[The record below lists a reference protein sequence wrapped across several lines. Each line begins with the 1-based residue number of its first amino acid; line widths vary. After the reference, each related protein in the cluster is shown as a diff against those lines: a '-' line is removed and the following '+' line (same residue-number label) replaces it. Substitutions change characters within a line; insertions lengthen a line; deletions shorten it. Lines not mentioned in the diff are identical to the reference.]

1 MRYYK
6 LTYRNRMMP
15 NATVAQDQ
23 RTYAPESLR
32 RHLLH
37 AFRGMADNARHVRVD
52 IITDRYGNDTPVGA
66 TIWHKLTSERTGLWT
81 IWERVTIQRV

>member
-6 LTYRNRMMP
+6 LTYKHRMMP

-37 AFRGMADNARHVRVD
+37 MFRGMADNERHVRVD
-52 IITDRYGNDTPVGA
+52 VTVDNVGMPIGA
-66 TIWHKLTSERTGLWT
+66 IVWHKLTSERTGMWVV
-81 IWERVTIQRV
+81 WERVSIARV

>member
-6 LTYRNRMMP
+6 LSYKHKMLP
-15 NATVAQDQ
+15 NSTIAQDQ

-37 AFRGMADNARHVRVD
+37 VFRGMADNARHVRVD
-52 IITDRYGNDTPVGA
+52 VIRGWDDIPTGA
-66 TIWHKLTSERTGLWT
+66 IVWHKLTSERTGLWCV
-81 IWERVTIQRV
+81 WEHVRIARV

>member
-6 LTYRNRMMP
+6 LSYKHKMLP
-15 NATVAQDQ
+15 NGTIMQDQ

-37 AFRGMADNARHVRVD
+37 TFRGMADNARHVRVD
-52 IITDRYGNDTPVGA
+52 VDVDAIGMPVSA
-66 TIWHKLTSERTGLWT
+66 TIWHKLTSERTGLWCV
-81 IWERVTIQRV
+81 WERVRIVRI